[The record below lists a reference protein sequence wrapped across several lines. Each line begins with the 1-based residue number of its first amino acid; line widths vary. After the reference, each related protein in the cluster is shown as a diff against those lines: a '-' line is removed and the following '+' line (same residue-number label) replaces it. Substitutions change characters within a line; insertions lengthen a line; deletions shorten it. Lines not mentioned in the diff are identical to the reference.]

1 MISAEQVRARS
12 SAGRAQQAARLLDK
26 LRALER
32 QRRGKALLGR
42 CLRLG
47 ARLSARLVHLG
58 TSALRARHHVQDR
71 RFHTLQL
78 ISNTVAH
85 AAMRMACKA
94 APRSLLHTQIT
105 ETGQGKRSGPA
116 AAHARPAARLL
127 VVLCALERQR
137 CGNALLGCCLRRAR
151 LGACLAYLGIL
162 PRSGAHGTHW
172 DDKNYSHRLSSAMC
186 PQATTGAAVSTIVSR
201 THILQDQDSAV
212 RH

>member
-12 SAGRAQQAARLLDK
+12 SAARAQQAARLLDK

-58 TSALRARHHVQDR
+58 TTALRARHHVQDR

-105 ETGQGKRSGPA
+105 ETGQGKRSGLLLHTHGQLRACLSYSARSSASA
-116 AAHARPAARLL
+116 AAMRCSAAASAAR
-127 VVLCALERQR
+127 AS
-137 CGNALLGCCLRRAR
+137 ARAWPTWE
-151 LGACLAYLGIL
+151 Y
-162 PRSGAHGTHW
+162 
-172 DDKNYSHRLSSAMC
+172 
-186 PQATTGAAVSTIVSR
+186 
-201 THILQDQDSAV
+201 
-212 RH
+212 

>member
-32 QRRGKALLGR
+32 QRRGNALLGR

-94 APRSLLHTQIT
+94 AP
-105 ETGQGKRSGPA
+105 
-116 AAHARPAARLL
+116 HARPAARLL